1 MLFAFFFLLLCQLTG
16 EAIVYLFRLPLPG
29 AVVGMLILFG
39 YLFIRGD
46 VPPALEKT
54 SNWILSLLALLF
66 VPAGTGIMAHWDLLR
81 QEWLPIVAVLILST
95 LLTLVFTAYSVRWIA
110 RLTSQEGRAGQ

>member
-1 MLFAFFFLLLCQLTG
+1 MLIAFFILLLCQLIG
-16 EAIVYLFRLPLPG
+16 EAVVYLFKLPLPG
-29 AVVGMLILFG
+29 AVIGMLILFG

-46 VPPALEKT
+46 VPPALEKM

-81 QEWLPIVAVLILST
+81 QEWLPIVVVLILST
-95 LLTLVFTAYSVRWIA
+95 MLTLIFTAYSIRWLA
-110 RLTSQEGRAGQ
+110 RLTGQNGRGH